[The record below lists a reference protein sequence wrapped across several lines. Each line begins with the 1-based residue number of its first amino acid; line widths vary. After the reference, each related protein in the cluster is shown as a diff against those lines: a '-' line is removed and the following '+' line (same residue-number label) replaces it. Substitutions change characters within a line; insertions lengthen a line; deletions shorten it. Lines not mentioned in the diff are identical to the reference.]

1 MATMKATRTLREAPN
16 GTPMDALAPAGAKV
30 EILDNQDV
38 AGAGKW
44 TKVKLVAAVD
54 TPEGWVSADAV
65 DAAGV
70 PPAGPIDKALFAKE
84 CWRQALYTGTN
95 AHYLAAVAEL
105 RSHIRTGT
113 NAGKTAPFDITQTEW
128 DTTIKD
134 KEFELD
140 FLAGDIDN
148 WRLQCAAFAVM
159 TLRTLEG
166 LMAGPNKDK
175 RPSAIDLYVA
185 QLGSPAPDAA
195 ARADL
200 LQKLKEALDA
210 TRAVVL
216 AAGADVLADPSAPT
230 TPTNPS
236 AVQFNSGGVP
246 AGREDIAKLIVSQFQ
261 ASGYGPIQQ
270 IAAVANA
277 IAESALNPNAEVN
290 NSVEHSVGLFQLNIR
305 GGLGEGHSAA
315 ELKNPATNIGI
326 IIAETKKFDAFKN
339 ASSLFDAVDVFVRKV
354 ERPANAGTQVQKRAK
369 IAERL
374 KGTQALMA

>member
-1 MATMKATRTLREAPN
+1 MATMKVTRTLREAPN
-16 GTPMDALAPAGAKV
+16 GTPMDALAPAGVKV
-30 EILDNQDV
+30 EILDNKEV
-38 AGAGKW
+38 EGAGKW
-44 TKVKLVAAVD
+44 IKVRLVAAID

-70 PPAGPIDKALFAKE
+70 LPAAPIDKALFAKE

-113 NAGKTAPFDITQTEW
+113 DAGKTAPFDITQAEW

-134 KEFELD
+134 KDFELD

-148 WRLQCAAFAVM
+148 WRLQCAVFAVM

-166 LMAGPNKDK
+166 LMVGANKDK
-175 RPSAIDLYVA
+175 RPSAVDLYIA
-185 QLGSPAPDAA
+185 QLGSPALDAT

-200 LQKLKEALDA
+200 VLKMKEALDA
-210 TRAVVL
+210 TRAAIL
-216 AAGADVLADPSAPT
+216 SAGADVLVDPSAPT

-236 AVQFNSGGVP
+236 AAQFNSAGVP
-246 AGREDIAKLIVSQFQ
+246 AGREDVAKLIISKFQ
-261 ASGYGPIQQ
+261 AAGYGPIQQ

-277 IAESALNPNAEVN
+277 IAESALDPNAEVN
-290 NSVEHSVGLFQLNIR
+290 NSLEHSVGLFQLNI
-305 GGLGEGHSAA
+305 GAGLGRGHSAA
-315 ELKNPATNIGI
+315 QLKDPATNIAI
-326 IIAETKKFDAFKN
+326 IIAETQKFDAFKN

-354 ERPANAGTQVQKRAK
+354 ERPANPGSQVQKRAK

-374 KGTQALMA
+374 KGTQALLA